1 MVKIGVTLH
10 PSDSPD
16 REELDRLAA
25 QIVEGVQLAGGEAIL
40 IPPDLDEARL
50 RLRFSELDGLLLS
63 GGGDVDPR
71 LYGEAPTAVVSGVNA
86 NRDRTEMTLARWALA
101 EGKSLFGICR
111 GLQLLN
117 VACGGSLY
125 QDVSQH
131 EQALKHA
138 YYPDFPH
145 DHLAHPVTVA
155 DDSRLV
161 SILGAAHVQV
171 NSLHHQAC
179 RVVAPGVRAVA
190 WAPDGIVEALEVEGH
205 PFAVA
210 VQWHP
215 EALLQRAESRAL
227 FAALVEASARR

>member
-1 MVKIGVTLH
+1 MIRIGVTLH
-10 PSDSPD
+10 PIDSPD

-40 IPPDLDEARL
+40 IPPDLDERALHRC
-50 RLRFSELDGLLLS
+50 FSEIDGLLLS

-71 LYGEAPTAVVSGVNA
+71 LYGEEPIAAVSGVDA
-86 NRDRTEMTLARWALA
+86 NRDRAEATLTRWALDA
-101 EGKSLFGICR
+101 GKPLFGICR

-117 VACGGSLY
+117 VVCGGSLY

-131 EQALKHA
+131 EQAFKHA

-145 DHLAHPVTVA
+145 DHLAHEVA
-155 DDSRLV
+155 VANDSRLA
-161 SILGAAHVQV
+161 SILGVVRAEV

-179 RVVAPGVRAVA
+179 RVVAPGVKAVA

-215 EALLQRAESRAL
+215 EALLRRAESRVL

>member
-1 MVKIGVTLH
+1 MVRIGITLH
-10 PSDSPD
+10 PTDSPD

-25 QIVEGVQLAGGEAIL
+25 QIVEGVQLEGGEAML
-40 IPPDLDEARL
+40 IPPNLDEAAL
-50 RLRFSELDGLLLS
+50 RRCFSEIDGLLLS

-71 LYGEAPTAVVSGVNA
+71 LYGEEPIAAVSGVDA
-86 NRDRTEMTLARWALA
+86 DRDRTEMTLARWALA
-101 EGKSLFGICR
+101 AGKPIFGICR

-117 VACGGSLY
+117 VVCGGSLY

-131 EQALKHA
+131 ERALKHA

-145 DHLAHPVTVA
+145 DYLAHEVTVA
-155 DDSRLV
+155 NDSQLA
-161 SILGAAHVQV
+161 SILGAVRAEV

-179 RVVAPGVRAVA
+179 RAVAPGLRAVA

-205 PFAVA
+205 PFAMA

-227 FAALVEASARR
+227 FAALIEASARR